1 MTTSCCNPGQ
11 IYKHET
17 EVPSGAR
24 WSSASRQQASALRAP
39 KNWKKV
45 IAGGFSA
52 FCPEGAC
59 AISHGRKPVDRV
71 GHDLQPQRGDSKTR
85 INACYPLCSR
95 PVGAKIHIC
104 IPSTG
109 LRPWLAAQAPSGQF
123 KYFSVCKTALFLGNQ
138 KPLSYECCAS
148 TLISHHPFGRNSSA
162 KNTACAASATTCTVM
177 PASSPSRN
185 ASANGA
191 MTSWAP
197 CTSVVGQAGSVAGV
211 NSASAR

>member
-1 MTTSCCNPGQ
+1 MTDPTDLFPRSTKCEGGREDSTIWKPG
-11 IYKHET
+11 
-17 EVPSGAR
+17 
-24 WSSASRQQASALRAP
+24 ALRAP

-95 PVGAKIHIC
+95 PVGAKIHIG

-138 KPLSYECCAS
+138 KPLSYECYTITS
-148 TLISHHPFGRNSSA
+148 HWIHNIVTVLISLIW
-162 KNTACAASATTCTVM
+162 ASHRR
-177 PASSPSRN
+177 S
-185 ASANGA
+185 
-191 MTSWAP
+191 
-197 CTSVVGQAGSVAGV
+197 QYGV
-211 NSASAR
+211 CL

>member
-1 MTTSCCNPGQ
+1 MATIGTELSTTPNFLPERDG
-11 IYKHET
+11 T
-17 EVPSGAR
+17 
-24 WSSASRQQASALRAP
+24 SASRQHARRALRAP

-109 LRPWLAAQAPSGQF
+109 LRPWLAAQALSGQL
-123 KYFSVCKTALFLGNQ
+123 KYFSVCKTALFWETKSHFLTSAIFSSCPEITCYNPSSESDP
-138 KPLSYECCAS
+138 KPEPRDERKYSEM
-148 TLISHHPFGRNSSA
+148 
-162 KNTACAASATTCTVM
+162 K
-177 PASSPSRN
+177 
-185 ASANGA
+185 
-191 MTSWAP
+191 
-197 CTSVVGQAGSVAGV
+197 
-211 NSASAR
+211 